1 MEQAGTHLHPSG
13 LVVLFMQLCRAAITQ
28 RRDDERY
35 CVHDRQEET
44 HVAGPAVEDVE
55 LLVTHASEDRHDV
68 DFPR

>member
-1 MEQAGTHLHPSG
+1 
-13 LVVLFMQLCRAAITQ
+13 MQLSRTAITQ

-35 CVHDRQEET
+35 CVHDRQKET
-44 HVAGPAVEDVE
+44 YVAGPAVEDVE